1 MDIKS
6 SGDGP
11 VDLAE
16 GQAANTKPED
26 KKMTGSRLLNFVF
39 LTVVLSA
46 SSALGQEAGQRSY
59 KQPWLYNYELRGL
72 KTIGVVA
79 SDNSQPAVEIKFR
92 QMRFGKPPLVYL
104 SFDVTLRNNEKSPR
118 WFLLPSN
125 LGSGHAAVGEKGGVD
140 TLEVFS
146 PRGKGHVVLGR
157 FLGTGGF
164 NALLL
169 PHGAVVRLRLFPISY
184 WGDPPD
190 NLEIEVVV
198 ATKLTIGGDQ
208 AENWFGKSP
217 LSSVKADI
225 PEDAENPMRMRTS
238 KRSKDN
244 KEVASVIE
252 EDRRLRLQV
261 SLGKK
266 NSQ

>member
-1 MDIKS
+1 MKIIS
-6 SGDGP
+6 HS
-11 VDLAE
+11 LI
-16 GQAANTKPED
+16 
-26 KKMTGSRLLNFVF
+26 SFVF
-39 LTVVLSA
+39 VTAVTSF
-46 SSALGQEAGQRSY
+46 SSAVGQDTVQDDNKYRSLDTYQRRVRTITS
-59 KQPWLYNYELRGL
+59 LTTHLRQ
-72 KTIGVVA
+72 TAI
-79 SDNSQPAVEIKFR
+79 QIKFR

-104 SFDVTLRNNEKSPR
+104 SFDVTLLNDQKSPR

-146 PRGKGHVVLGR
+146 PRGKGRVVVGR

-169 PHGAVVRLRLFPISY
+169 PPGAVVRLRLFPISY

-190 NLEIEVVV
+190 NLEIEIVI
-198 ATKLTIGGDQ
+198 ARELTIGGDK
-208 AENWFGKSP
+208 AENWFGNIP

-225 PEDAENPMRMRTS
+225 AEDAENPMRMRTS
-238 KRSKDN
+238 KRTKDN
-244 KEVASVIE
+244 KEVAPVIE

>member
-1 MDIKS
+1 
-6 SGDGP
+6 
-11 VDLAE
+11 
-16 GQAANTKPED
+16 
-26 KKMTGSRLLNFVF
+26 
-39 LTVVLSA
+39 
-46 SSALGQEAGQRSY
+46 
-59 KQPWLYNYELRGL
+59 
-72 KTIGVVA
+72 
-79 SDNSQPAVEIKFR
+79 
-92 QMRFGKPPLVYL
+92 MRFGKPPLVYL
-104 SFDVTLRNNEKSPR
+104 SFDVTLLNDQKSPR

-146 PRGKGHVVLGR
+146 PRGKGRVVVGR

-169 PHGAVVRLRLFPISY
+169 PPGAVVRLRLFPISY

-190 NLEIEVVV
+190 NLEIEIVI
-198 ATKLTIGGDQ
+198 ARELTIGGDK
-208 AENWFGKSP
+208 AENWFGESP
-217 LSSVKADI
+217 LSSVTADI
-225 PEDAENPMRMRTS
+225 AEDAENPMRMRTS
-238 KRSKDN
+238 KRTKDN
-244 KEVASVIE
+244 KEVAPVIK